1 MSSPL
6 ASFSIEKLIG
16 LDVPLFNVS
25 LYLTNNSFYLI
36 IATACIAILYAS
48 IGVMGK
54 LMPTNLSLVS
64 EALHSSLLNM
74 ARSTSASQVV
84 TPLLFA
90 LFNTILVLNLLSNIP
105 YNYASTSALTFSL
118 GLSLT
123 VFIGVTVLAI
133 SIKG

>member
-6 ASFSIEKLIG
+6 GSFKIEKLIG
-16 LDVPLFNVS
+16 LDVPLFNIS
-25 LYLTNNSFYLI
+25 LYLTNNSMYIL
-36 IATACIAILYAS
+36 IAIGLMMVLYTS

-64 EALHSSLLNM
+64 ESLHASLLNM
-74 ARSTSASQVV
+74 ARSTTANQV
-84 TPLLFA
+84 TLPLLFS
-90 LFNTILVLNLLSNIP
+90 LFNTILILNLVSNVP
-105 YNYASTSALTFSL
+105 FNYASTSALTFSL